1 MADSASAI
9 LSSLGSP
16 VAKNHDKE
24 RDPGFIPAT
33 PPAHLPA
40 IELLADLNGSG
51 QAKEFGLQFHG
62 SHLCLWLGWTVKP
75 RKRSTESTE
84 GWRAEV

>member
-33 PPAHLPA
+33 QPAHLPA
-40 IELLADLNGSG
+40 IDLLADLNRSG
-51 QAKEFGLQFHG
+51 QAKEFGLNFHWFT
-62 SHLCLWLGWTVKP
+62 SMPLVRLDSQAALWSISLDLLIKC
-75 RKRSTESTE
+75 E
-84 GWRAEV
+84 